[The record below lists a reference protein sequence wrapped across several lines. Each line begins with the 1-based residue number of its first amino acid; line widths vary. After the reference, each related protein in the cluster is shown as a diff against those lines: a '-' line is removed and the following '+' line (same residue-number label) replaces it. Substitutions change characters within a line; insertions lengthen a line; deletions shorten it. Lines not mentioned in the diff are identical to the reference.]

1 MRNKK
6 GGCRGGGARGERG
19 KGEDSGNVKAQ
30 CPFRV
35 NVQHACSR
43 SRRGRKERVRL
54 CVCVC
59 VCASVWSVWRRRGV
73 KRFRDGV
80 TGGRRERGEGDREA
94 RGAEEGVVGRC

>member
-1 MRNKK
+1 MTRDKK
-6 GGCRGGGARGERG
+6 GGCRGGARGERG

-59 VCASVWSVWRRRGV
+59 VECVWRRRGV
-73 KRFRDGV
+73 KRFRDGA

-94 RGAEEGVVGRC
+94 RGAGEGVVGRC